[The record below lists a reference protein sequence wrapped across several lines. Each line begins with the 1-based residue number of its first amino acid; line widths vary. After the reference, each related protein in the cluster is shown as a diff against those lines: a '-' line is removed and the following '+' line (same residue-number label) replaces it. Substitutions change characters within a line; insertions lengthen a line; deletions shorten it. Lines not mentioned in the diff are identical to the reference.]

1 MSFYLQQWYNIA
13 FAIQKNLFNPPPQKK
28 KQIYSQINFPNG
40 VKYKHTF
47 RHATV
52 SIKIK

>member
-13 FAIQKNLFNPPPQKK
+13 FAIQKNLFTPPQKK
-28 KQIYSQINFPNG
+28 TNSQINFPNG